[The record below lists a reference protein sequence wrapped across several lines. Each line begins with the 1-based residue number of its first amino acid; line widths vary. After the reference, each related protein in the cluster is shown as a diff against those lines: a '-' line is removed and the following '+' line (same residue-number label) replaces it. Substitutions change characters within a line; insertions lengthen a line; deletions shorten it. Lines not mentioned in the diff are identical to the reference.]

1 MPTSVPGISSE
12 SSQLIRGRLV
22 RGFSLLEI
30 LVVVA
35 IIGVFVGVA
44 ILSTDLVGAER
55 ELEQEATR
63 LGTLVGFASDEA
75 LLQTQDFG
83 ILICEDSY
91 HFFIYDYDAVDWIP
105 YAARPFEPRTLTRDM
120 LLTLRIEDRDV
131 ELETAAEAFPSALT
145 GVPDDEELDEMPDPQ
160 IIILSS
166 GEVTPF
172 QIELLRESRLAEPG
186 VLLNVAFDGEFE
198 VARSAT

>member
-1 MPTSVPGISSE
+1 MPTSVPGISTD
-12 SSQLIRGRLV
+12 SSQLTRGRKA

-35 IIGVFVGVA
+35 IIGVFVGVT

-55 ELEQEATR
+55 QLEQEATR

-83 ILICEDSY
+83 ILVCEDSY
-91 HFFIYDYDAVDWIP
+91 HFFVYDYDAADWIP
-105 YAARPFEPRTLTRDM
+105 YAVRPFESRTLDPGI
-120 LLTLRIEDRDV
+120 LLTLRIDDRDV
-131 ELETAAEAFPSALT
+131 ELETAADAFPSALT
-145 GVPDDEELDEMPDPQ
+145 GVADDEELDEMPDPQ

-172 QIELLRESRLAEPG
+172 QVELLRESELDEPG
-186 VLLNVAFDGEFE
+186 VLLNVAFNGESE